1 MLEPHPD
8 RVVANTQ
15 GRGQFGQRGVGVLFD
30 VRLQFGRIEFAP
42 GSPTRFRSQGVRFGG
57 GKVAIDRAL
66 AQLEAPRGFRPGAAR
81 LHKLHH
87 PLPQI
92 QRVGFHAPHAT
103 SHTANVNVKRYT
115 INCNG
120 GRAESGLSSARRK
133 TAFALKSNVLLL
145 LERYGLER
153 MGFLTLTFARHVV
166 DYRKAQTAPHSLMSG
181 VLKRRHPEYII
192 VLERMDSQRVH
203 YHLLL
208 VVAEDIRT
216 GLNFAAVQAGDD
228 RSASAFS
235 SARNK

>member
-1 MLEPHPD
+1 MQPISDLSHTNRISKSAPLYTRSSRL
-8 RVVANTQ
+8 RVGLKIRFWVARAT
-15 GRGQFGQRGVGVLFD
+15 GLCRRATSPPGLSAAGCR
-30 VRLQFGRIEFAP
+30 RARA
-42 GSPTRFRSQGVRFGG
+42 GSPF
-57 GKVAIDRAL
+57 
-66 AQLEAPRGFRPGAAR
+66 
-81 LHKLHH
+81 H
-87 PLPQI
+87 PLSKQ
-92 QRVGFHAPHAT
+92 ALT
-103 SHTANVNVKRYT
+103 T